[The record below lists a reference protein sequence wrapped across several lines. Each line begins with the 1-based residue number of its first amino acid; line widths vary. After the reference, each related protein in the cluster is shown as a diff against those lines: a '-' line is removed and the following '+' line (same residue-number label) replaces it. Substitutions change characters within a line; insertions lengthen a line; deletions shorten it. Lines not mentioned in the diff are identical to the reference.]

1 MGMQNKLESFIFSEI
16 DIMIRVYI
24 ADDHQVLLDGLTTL
38 LSTFEDLEVVGFG
51 HSGKDAIE
59 FVKSNE
65 VDVMLLDIN
74 MPEMNGIDAC
84 KIICRNHPGVKVIA
98 LSMYNKAS
106 FIQQML
112 KSGAMGYILK
122 NTGQEELVRAIR
134 QVHAGEQYLG
144 DHVSKTLM
152 TSMLGRMK
160 KNQSYIPELTRREKE
175 ILDLIAKEYTTQEI
189 SNELHISLNTVE
201 THRKNLLSK
210 CGVRNSVGLIKIAF
224 ERGLLE

>member
-1 MGMQNKLESFIFSEI
+1 MK
-16 DIMIRVYI
+16 IRVYI
-24 ADDHQVLLDGLTTL
+24 ADDHQVLLDGLQTL
-38 LSTFEDLEVVGFG
+38 LSSFEDIEVVGVG
-51 HSGKDAIE
+51 HNGHEAIQ
-59 FVKSNE
+59 FLKSDS

-74 MPEMNGIDAC
+74 MPQMNGIEAC
-84 KIICRNHPGVKVIA
+84 KIIQKDFPEVKVIA

-112 KSGAMGYILK
+112 KNGAMGYVLK
-122 NTGQEELVRAIR
+122 NTGQEELVQAIR
-134 QVHAGEQYLG
+134 TVQGGDQYLG
-144 DHVSKTLM
+144 PNASKTLM
-152 TSMLGRMK
+152 ASMLGQKK

-189 SNELHISLNTVE
+189 GAELHISLNTVE

-210 CGVRNSVGLIKIAF
+210 CGARNSVGLIKVAY